1 MNSELHG
8 QQIDEVLDA
17 AQRLLSAK
25 GAADRLKSLPI
36 AMSDARQDGWVFV
49 ALPDWASDLMPA
61 DKDGLLVPNWGG
73 CNANWTDYDWWR
85 GAHAMLMCDFERVHE
100 TSHGPIHS
108 YSSRLGAEL
117 QPVFDHAW
125 VNRIILFLRRWWANQ
140 HDKDEAKA
148 FGALPAP
155 ILYLTHDVDA
165 VAKTLPI
172 RLKQAA
178 FCSYNRQFGK
188 AIRFM
193 FGLADYWQ
201 FDRITQME
209 HSHNRRS
216 LWNVYGGGGGWF
228 RSPMEILLDPSY
240 DVMRPRIVKQL
251 RELVEKGH
259 KIGLHPKFDSWE
271 NPERMAQ
278 EKTYIENAI
287 GTKISNVRQHWLRF
301 SFEQTWSAQAKAG
314 LGHDMTLG
322 FNDRSGFRS
331 AAAFSFTDSFSNMQ
345 VTPMVLMDSHLYD
358 YAVMSE
364 QDRHDAI
371 DRILLELKQTGGE
384 ASAIWHQ
391 RVFHPDYGWD
401 GGYAYLLKRMDEL
414 GFES

>member
-1 MNSELHG
+1 MNSDLRNQH
-8 QQIDEVLDA
+8 IDELIRA
-17 AQRLLSAK
+17 AQRLLSTKNA
-25 GAADRLKSLPI
+25 GERLKDLPI
-36 AMSDARQDGWVFV
+36 KTSSEPHNGWVFV
-49 ALPDWASDLMPA
+49 TLPKWASDLEPA

-73 CNANWTDYDWWR
+73 GTTDWADYDWWR
-85 GAHAMLMCDFERVHE
+85 GAHVMLMCDWERKHE
-100 TSHGPIHS
+100 ASHGPIHS
-108 YSSRLGAEL
+108 YSSRLEAEL

-140 HDKDEAKA
+140 HDEAEEKA

-178 FCSYNRQFGK
+178 FCSYNRQFAK
-188 AIRFM
+188 AARFM
-193 FGLADYWQ
+193 FGLANYWQ

-228 RSPMEILLDPSY
+228 RSPKEILLDPSY
-240 DVMRPRIVKQL
+240 DVMRPRIAEQL
-251 RELVEKGH
+251 RELVKQGH
-259 KIGLHPKFDSWE
+259 QIGLHPKFDSWE
-271 NPERMAQ
+271 NPERMAR
-278 EKTYIENAI
+278 EKTYIEDAI
-287 GTKISNVRQHWLRF
+287 GTKITNVRQHWLRF
-301 SFEQTWSAQAKAG
+301 SFEQTWQAQSKAG

-322 FNDRSGFRS
+322 FNDRSGFRNG
-331 AAAFSFTDSFSNMQ
+331 AALSFTDSGSKMR

-358 YAVMSE
+358 YAVMDE
-364 QDRHDAI
+364 QDRHGAI

-401 GGYAYLLKRMDEL
+401 GGYAYLLQRMDEL